1 MNIIEAVR
9 KLLSEFPRINEIS
22 GTVHIDFAD
31 SEPDSYSLSS
41 VGDELLREDILGN
54 PIRQHTFYFYS
65 VWQSFNDF
73 DRLNNSGAL
82 LELTDWL
89 ARHGRGLEITAEID
103 GREYPG
109 EVRKITAANGM
120 LFEIPPELNGG
131 VRYQLQIIAEYKIN
145 TED

>member
-1 MNIIEAVR
+1 M
-9 KLLSEFPRINEIS
+9 
-22 GTVHIDFAD
+22 
-31 SEPDSYSLSS
+31 SS

-89 ARHGRGLEITAEID
+89 ARHGRGLEITAAID

-120 LFEIPPELNGG
+120 LFEISPELNGG